1 MIMPADC
8 SVQQIH
14 SIAAAEH
21 VSPPVGG
28 PAEGGEGGL
37 PAGGQGVHRGHQ
49 ESGGGRKQALAG
61 ASSEYCENIHEIQ
74 LKTSANN

>member
-1 MIMPADC
+1 MPADC

-14 SIAAAEH
+14 SIAEAEH

-49 ESGGGRKQALAG
+49 ESGGGRK
-61 ASSEYCENIHEIQ
+61 
-74 LKTSANN
+74 